1 MINVFVDQVF
11 LGCCCCFFHHNI
23 LNENRHGSSDRQ
35 KANKQKFLLCWYIN
49 SRMNN
54 FLGNFHKKNL
64 ISLNISFLLLNLIDI
79 EFVFWVMARFNNRKQ
94 LPIPA
99 KNAERERSRVRCLRN
114 AFQTLQQ
121 CLPSVPPNTK
131 LSKLDILI
139 LATNYIQILMQTL
152 NNNNGDYIIDHH
164 HHHHS
169 IDFKQSTSTEEMAI
183 TTATMAIENSS
194 NQSKVYRPIKV
205 KN

>member
-1 MINVFVDQVF
+1 MN
-11 LGCCCCFFHHNI
+11 HSN
-23 LNENRHGSSDRQ
+23 SD
-35 KANKQKFLLCWYIN
+35 L
-49 SRMNN
+49 
-54 FLGNFHKKNL
+54 
-64 ISLNISFLLLNLIDI
+64 LIDFIKYCFIVI
-79 EFVFWVMARFNNRKQ
+79 EFKIEMARFNNHNNNR

-152 NNNNGDYIIDHH
+152 NNNNNNHYDSENNGNNIHEECNIY
-164 HHHHS
+164 HHS
-169 IDFKQSTSTEEMAI
+169 IDFIQSTATLSSSSTLIEEMA
-183 TTATMAIENSS
+183 TTTFYTIENSS
-194 NQSKVYRPIKV
+194 NQSLSKVYRPIKV
-205 KN
+205 KFSFCFFGLHFVDFFFFYRLKTSID

>member
-1 MINVFVDQVF
+1 
-11 LGCCCCFFHHNI
+11 
-23 LNENRHGSSDRQ
+23 
-35 KANKQKFLLCWYIN
+35 
-49 SRMNN
+49 
-54 FLGNFHKKNL
+54 
-64 ISLNISFLLLNLIDI
+64 
-79 EFVFWVMARFNNRKQ
+79 MARFNNHNNNR

-152 NNNNGDYIIDHH
+152 NNNNHH
-164 HHHHS
+164 HHYDSENNGNNIHEECNIYHHS
-169 IDFKQSTSTEEMAI
+169 IDFIQSTATLSSSSTLTEEMA
-183 TTATMAIENSS
+183 TTTFYTIENSS
-194 NQSKVYRPIKV
+194 NQSLSKVYRPIKKWPMRSRLYSTMMMIDTFERS
-205 KN
+205 KNDETIFEDTMIIDQNIQSI

>member
-1 MINVFVDQVF
+1 
-11 LGCCCCFFHHNI
+11 
-23 LNENRHGSSDRQ
+23 
-35 KANKQKFLLCWYIN
+35 
-49 SRMNN
+49 
-54 FLGNFHKKNL
+54 
-64 ISLNISFLLLNLIDI
+64 
-79 EFVFWVMARFNNRKQ
+79 MARFNNHNNNR

-152 NNNNGDYIIDHH
+152 NNNNHH
-164 HHHHS
+164 HHYDS
-169 IDFKQSTSTEEMAI
+169 ENNATLSSSSTLTEEMA
-183 TTATMAIENSS
+183 TTTFYTIENSS
-194 NQSKVYRPIKV
+194 NQSLSKVYRPIKKWPMRSRLYSTMMMIDTFERS
-205 KN
+205 KNDETIFEDTMIIDQNIQSI